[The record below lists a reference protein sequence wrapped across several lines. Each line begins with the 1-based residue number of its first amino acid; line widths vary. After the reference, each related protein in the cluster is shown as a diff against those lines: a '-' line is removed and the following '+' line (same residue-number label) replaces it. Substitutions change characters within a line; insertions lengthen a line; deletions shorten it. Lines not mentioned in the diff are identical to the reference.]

1 MFNGRF
7 GPWKKFGK
15 MAEKVPQVSAWYN
28 IGHWVINTK
37 NQTRPL
43 LLLTVHNPKTKQIQ
57 IQSWPNKP
65 PKPNLY
71 LNKTWVDLSQT
82 HYPVFFF
89 PPFSFPLTPTLS
101 HQTTIP
107 SHCFGHH
114 LTPYY
119 CYHVP
124 STSTCEQAAFIAQ
137 KTATSNKETFL
148 PQKLI

>member
-82 HYPVFFF
+82 HYPVS
-89 PPFSFPLTPTLS
+89 FSLLSPSPS
-101 HQTTIP
+101 HQHWVIKPPYHPIVLATTSP
-107 SHCFGHH
+107 P
-114 LTPYY
+114 T
-119 CYHVP
+119 
-124 STSTCEQAAFIAQ
+124 
-137 KTATSNKETFL
+137 TATMSPPPLRVNKQHLLLKKRLQATKRLFC
-148 PQKLI
+148 PKS